1 MPGILEPA
9 GGPPKRSRVFVL
21 IILALVLLTGSF
33 FLTNRKD
40 TDTIIVTFP
49 SGTEIEAEVAD
60 TPEKL
65 LFGLAFR
72 DGLPPNGG
80 MLYIFETSDRHRLRT
95 KGFRISVD
103 MIWVDESRHIVHL
116 VEHADPCPQD
126 PCPQYGPP
134 PENAR
139 YVIQT
144 AAGFIKREGLAPG
157 RELKFTLRL

>member
-1 MPGILEPA
+1 MPGILTPL
-9 GGPPKRSRVFVL
+9 GGAPKRSRVFVL
-21 IILALVLLTGSF
+21 IVLALVLLIGSF
-33 FLTNRKD
+33 FLTNKKE
-40 TDTIIVTFP
+40 TDIIVVTFP

-72 DGLPPNGG
+72 DGLPVDGG

-95 KGFRISVD
+95 KGFKMPVD
-103 MIWVDESRHIVHL
+103 MIWVDESRRVVHM
-116 VEHADPCPQD
+116 VEQAEPCHEDPCPL
-126 PCPQYGPP
+126 YGPP

-144 AAGFIKREGLAPG
+144 AAGFVKREGLAPG
-157 RELKFTLRL
+157 AELKFTLRL